1 MDGRGPHARM
11 DQASLVSYVQGKPA
25 LLCLDTF
32 SGHLTEE
39 VKKAFQ
45 KCRTKLL
52 LIPGG
57 CTSILQPLDISINKP
72 FKGYIRQC
80 WCRYMIEET
89 EKGDSPIRR
98 PPKESLVDW
107 ILNAQEKIESKK

>member
-1 MDGRGPHARM
+1 MHGWTRTACSNGSSKSA
-11 DQASLVSYVQGKPA
+11 YVQGKPA
-25 LLCLDTF
+25 LLCLDTL

-72 FKGYIRQC
+72 FKPLRATFGSV
-80 WCRYMIEET
+80 
-89 EKGDSPIRR
+89 G
-98 PPKESLVDW
+98 VD
-107 ILNAQEKIESKK
+107 I